1 MWEPTHQRKLI
12 ETSGIFW
19 MPSHMLQCYVIGI
32 ASTDSNSLRKQA
44 FFFSVA
50 FLLDVASRSYQKC
63 CLEVS
68 FERKL
73 QENLPHLLQS
83 RRAVTPNQDKPSRF
97 QAFMQRMFMARIT
110 GRTPYKYTCVGFFLL
125 EVGSWIAANA
135 GQQKLRT
142 WQIHQVSRL
151 TLLRFIFLISWQGR
165 SASFLTFF
173 NVFFSMHFAYVKPFS
188 SLKKQHDMR
197 TREFCRPKR
206 IPGTLEPVLSCLGA
220 WRHWRLEPEKSSL
233 MFFFLLA
240 LWCCIVDESTQCP
253 MLCMLC
259 QCRWVFCLAWR
270 LDGLTGW
277 NCAKLLQF
285 QTKKVVQDWKTLP
298 EAWTEK
304 LHLSRRA

>member
-1 MWEPTHQRKLI
+1 
-12 ETSGIFW
+12 
-19 MPSHMLQCYVIGI
+19 MPSHMLRCYVIGI

-110 GRTPYKYTCVGFFLL
+110 GRTPYKCTCVGCFLL
-125 EVGSWIAANA
+125 EVGSWNAANA
-135 GQQKLRT
+135 VQQKLRT

-151 TLLRFIFLISWQGR
+151 TLL
-165 SASFLTFF
+165 
-173 NVFFSMHFAYVKPFS
+173 
-188 SLKKQHDMR
+188 
-197 TREFCRPKR
+197 RPKR

-233 MFFFLLA
+233 MLFFYWHGGVA
-240 LWCCIVDESTQCP
+240 S
-253 MLCMLC
+253 
-259 QCRWVFCLAWR
+259 
-270 LDGLTGW
+270 
-277 NCAKLLQF
+277 
-285 QTKKVVQDWKTLP
+285 
-298 EAWTEK
+298 
-304 LHLSRRA
+304 